1 MGLLDRFTGGS
12 NETEN
17 QEEQQEQTLQ
27 QEETIEEASPDEK
40 QTQELIEFGPENNH
54 TLPEDKQTDVDE
66 TLQKVE
72 DPVEFLS
79 NKDSEGLQTAYD
91 NSFIAEALRTQVTD
105 EKRRTRGAFQTAAT
119 TELWAKNPEA
129 NELVANVAAEA
140 GMSADDV
147 YDEMADETK
156 EEVITS
162 LVGRELYGPAD
173 SFATESESL
182 DTLAEAIE
190 QEIGREIKEEHEDLS
205 YIDTGNLDEEQYN
218 KVVAVMT
225 SLSEEGKSA
234 IDDEHLGLDNFN
246 WGNNLD
252 NESKAR
258 LNETIGSSWND
269 SAKRAVEDRWENEE
283 YSQAALLAE
292 TFEVDQVEVDDGRS
306 YSDRTKEINDV
317 AKEAVEKYRRSG
329 DYEQAV
335 ELAGEIPG
343 GVQRTELLEDLAV
356 HIDDE
361 EEAFQVATAGY
372 TEDDVM
378 NQALEYVDQ
387 QVQEG
392 NTEAYEQLNSATD
405 YDIAEELSAEAQTDI
420 QLAGL

>member
-1 MGLLDRFTGGS
+1 MGLLDRFTRGS

-17 QEEQQEQTLQ
+17 TEEEQDNTLQ
-27 QEETIEEASPDEK
+27 EEETIEQASEEEK
-40 QTQELIEFGPENNH
+40 TRELIEFGPENNH
-54 TLPEDKQTDVDE
+54 TLPEDKQTEVDE
-66 TLQKVE
+66 TLQEVD

-79 NKDSEGLQTAYD
+79 NKNAEGLQTAYD
-91 NSFIAEALRTQVTD
+91 NSFIAEALRSQVTD

-129 NELVANVAAEA
+129 DELFANVAAEA

-156 EEVITS
+156 AEVITS
-162 LVGRELYGPAD
+162 LVGRELYGPAE
-173 SFATESESL
+173 SFAEESGSL
-182 DTLAEAIE
+182 DTLAEAID
-190 QEIGREIKEEHEDLS
+190 QEIGSEIREEHEDLS
-205 YIDTGNLDEEQYN
+205 YIDTDHLDEEQYN

-225 SLSEEGKSA
+225 SLSEEGRSA
-234 IDDEHLGLDNFN
+234 IEDEHLGLDNFN

-258 LNETIGSSWND
+258 LNETIGSNWND

-283 YSQAALLAE
+283 YGQAALLAE
-292 TFEVDQVEVDDGRS
+292 TFEVDSVEVDDSRS

-317 AKEAVEKYRRSG
+317 AKEAVEKYRRAG

-335 ELAGEIPG
+335 ELAGEMPG
-343 GVQRTELLEDLAV
+343 GVQRVELLEDLALHV
-356 HIDDE
+356 DDE
-361 EEAFQVATAGY
+361 QEAFQVATAGY
-372 TEDDVM
+372 TEDEVM

-392 NTEAYEQLNSATD
+392 NTEAYEQLNSAAD
-405 YDIAEELSAEAQTDI
+405 YDIAEELSPEAQTDI